1 MSSDTKA
8 KIISTLYLGLTCL
21 HFYIIGCTD
30 IQPPP
35 PLPETGCDV
44 AADYLEDLECD
55 ELMIIPGPDEIPGTT
70 DDWSWLEYCETVQE
84 SGIVVLNTDC
94 LMDAGDCDA
103 AAVCLD

>member
-1 MSSDTKA
+1 M
-8 KIISTLYLGLTCL
+8 
-21 HFYIIGCTD
+21 
-30 IQPPP
+30 
-35 PLPETGCDV
+35 
-44 AADYLEDLECD
+44 AAGYLEELECD

-103 AAVCLD
+103 AAECL